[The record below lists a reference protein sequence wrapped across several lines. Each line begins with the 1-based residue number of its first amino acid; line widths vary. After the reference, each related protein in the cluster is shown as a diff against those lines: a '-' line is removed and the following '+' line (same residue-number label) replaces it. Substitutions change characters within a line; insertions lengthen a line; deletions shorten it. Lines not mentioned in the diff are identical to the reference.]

1 MSTPSNPAPPRRI
14 GRAAQRGVRQAR
26 RATRIDFDSLMAQ
39 AKQESGFRVDAKS
52 GGSAAGGLFPF
63 INATWLG
70 LVQRFGSKY
79 GVGALAQQ
87 IATDAAGQ
95 ATVADPALRERI
107 LALRKD
113 PSLSAA
119 LAAEYARAN
128 KGEIERALGRPAAN
142 ADLYLAHFLG
152 ATGATALLKAVAQ
165 NGDAVGAALLPGAAA
180 ANRSVFFGE
189 DGHAKSVAEIYRS
202 FAERIDSEAQRF
214 SAADTRAGTP
224 TSVAG
229 VPGFVSSLGFYGQQL
244 SRPMVAMLNA
254 FALSAL
260 QLLAEPKPLAG
271 PTRRAIYLKRP
282 LGVAQ
287 AGAPA
292 PAPPPRRLR
301 PSRDRPAPSYP

>member
-1 MSTPSNPAPPRRI
+1 MSTPPNPLPPRGVSPAVVSSIRQAS
-14 GRAAQRGVRQAR
+14 RAAGV
-26 RATRIDFDSLMAQ
+26 DFGTLMAQ

-52 GGSAAGGLFPF
+52 SSSSASGLFQF
-63 INATWLG
+63 INSTWLG

-87 IATDAAGQ
+87 IATDATGQ

-128 KGEIERALGRPAAN
+128 KTEIEHALGRRAGN

-152 ATGATALLKAVAQ
+152 ASGATALLKAVAQ

-180 ANRSVFFGE
+180 ANRGVFFDEAGR
-189 DGHAKSVAEIYRS
+189 ARSVAEIYRS
-202 FAERIDSEAQRF
+202 FAQRIDSEAQRF
-214 SAADTRAGTP
+214 SAAEGGADNATGTLSATAGD
-224 TSVAG
+224 
-229 VPGFVSSLGFYGQQL
+229 VPGFLSRLGFHGQQL
-244 SRPMVAMLNA
+244 SQPMLAMLNA

-260 QLLAEPKPLAG
+260 QLLAAPRPTALSG
-271 PTRRAIYLKRP
+271 PGQRAI
-282 LGVAQ
+282 
-287 AGAPA
+287 
-292 PAPPPRRLR
+292 
-301 PSRDRPAPSYP
+301 